1 MNKQT
6 IKWLLFLFVVL
17 LAASLACGELADDDD
32 DDNSFEETFC
42 KDGLG
47 FNHTFHWDEKVSP
60 TTCNFSGKVTNT
72 ASIYAHNVSFKVVF
86 SLTPSE
92 ISCPFHFDEIAPGAT
107 VEALC
112 QFTADNCFYNARI
125 MEDSCEFLDYAEH
138 LDWLTN
144 QEKEDGQEPET
155 VEETLPDNMT
165 LEEISQ
171 LLVPVLDEVDREW
184 TNKVK
189 EHPCQPDQADAAYS
203 TWVYEKAK
211 ALSDANVQL
220 VGEGKPWA
228 TLEAF
233 RDWLITESDRDENE
247 IVTKTWS
254 GTFELST
261 VPTINCGVCVP
272 PGFNGSIEFSTP
284 LDTCVLN
291 GKINGSGSG
300 SDVRASCDE
309 NNPLPCSGVGSYMLD
324 ATLTGTVDKNGVL
337 TLTEISGIYK
347 GSVTWEGS
355 GCSGGTGTINN
366 SNLER
371 TYSITGN
378 LNWSG
383 AASGNITDTSGK
395 MCAHNG
401 TWTAQPVENP

>member
-6 IKWLLFLFVVL
+6 IKWLLFLAGVFLSV
-17 LAASLACGELADDDD
+17 SLACGYLDDDD
-32 DDNSFEETFC
+32 EDDPYEETFC
-42 KDGLG
+42 EDGLG
-47 FNHTFHWDEKVSP
+47 FNHTFHWNEKISP
-60 TTCNFSGKVTNT
+60 TTCNFAGKVTNT
-72 ASIYAHNVSFKVVF
+72 ASTYAHNVSFKVVF
-86 SLTPSE
+86 SLTPTE

-125 MEDSCEFLDYAEH
+125 YKESCEFVDYTEH
-138 LDWLTN
+138 LDWLAN
-144 QEKEDGQEPET
+144 KDKEDAQEPET
-155 VEETLPDNMT
+155 VEEPPPEDDMSI
-165 LEEISQ
+165 EELTQ
-171 LLVPVLDEVDREW
+171 LFVPVLDDLDAEW
-184 TNKVK
+184 VNKVK
-189 EHPCQPDQADAAYS
+189 EHPCQPDQAEAAFQSY
-203 TWVYEKAK
+203 TFEKAK
-211 ALSDANVQL
+211 ALSESYSQL
-220 VGEGKPWA
+220 VGEDKPWESI
-228 TLEAF
+228 EAL

-261 VPTINCGVCVP
+261 VPTINCGACVP

-309 NNPLPCSGVGSYMLD
+309 NNPLPCSGVGSYTLD

-355 GCSGGTGTINN
+355 GCSGGTGTFN
-366 SNLER
+366 SDLER
-371 TYSITGN
+371 TFSITGN

-395 MCAHNG
+395 MCSHNG